1 MDITSKDRGEV
12 TVLELNGKLD
22 LANAGKVK
30 SMVKSLLER
39 RRNLIHLD
47 MTGVEFINSS
57 GLGAMVSMMK
67 EIRLH
72 QGRLTLSNPAP
83 YVREIFEITQL
94 VNVFEIYETA
104 DEAVASYTTPS
115 IV

>member
-1 MDITSKDRGEV
+1 VDITSKDRGEV